1 MTAADDVVQ
10 AYRLPKY
17 QHLQLQPLAGPSN
30 SEPAHSEPSPVKSAV
45 SDLADSS
52 RRLTLEV
59 IEDGDG
65 DEDMEQVAPTAVSLI
80 EGMPLRE
87 PKTMR
92 ELAADAARARA
103 SKTSSDSE
111 VEVLDSPPRKPGR
124 GSGRNARTTNSVNS
138 VRGKMTRTTRSSV
151 PRPTSNDIIPDTQ
164 PTASRR
170 STRQTARK
178 RMREEED
185 DPSES
190 FEADA
195 EASDARPRRTR
206 RGAAAPAVS
215 EKRVLRPR
223 KRKTAAQLEEEDE
236 MEGAY
241 RQAAEDSDE

>member
-65 DEDMEQVAPTAVSLI
+65 DEDMEQVAPTAVSLT
-80 EGMPLRE
+80 EDMPLRE

-103 SKTSSDSE
+103 SRTSSDSE

-124 GSGRNARTTNSVNS
+124 GSGRNARTTNSANS
-138 VRGKMTRTTRSSV
+138 VRGKMTRTRSSA
-151 PRPTSNDIIPDTQ
+151 PRPASNDIIADTQ
-164 PTASRR
+164 
-170 STRQTARK
+170 
-178 RMREEED
+178 
-185 DPSES
+185 S

-195 EASDARPRRTR
+195 EASDARPPRTR

-236 MEGAY
+236 MEEAY

>member
-65 DEDMEQVAPTAVSLI
+65 DEDMEQVAPTAVSLT
-80 EGMPLRE
+80 EDMPLRE

-103 SKTSSDSE
+103 SRTSSDSE

-124 GSGRNARTTNSVNS
+124 GSGRNARTTNSANS
-138 VRGKMTRTTRSSV
+138 VRGKMTRTRSSA
-151 PRPTSNDIIPDTQ
+151 PRPASNDIIADTQ

-195 EASDARPRRTR
+195 EASDARPPRTR

-236 MEGAY
+236 MEEAY